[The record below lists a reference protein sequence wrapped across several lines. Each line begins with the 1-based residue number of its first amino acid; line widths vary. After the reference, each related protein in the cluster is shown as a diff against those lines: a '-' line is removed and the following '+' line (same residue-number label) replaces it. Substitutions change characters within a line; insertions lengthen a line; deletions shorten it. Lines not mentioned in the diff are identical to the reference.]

1 MATAQDR
8 NRSSGVNSP
17 AAVTYVLVTHTLDS
31 FTKREM
37 HNLANTLEFAM
48 ITKQIT
54 NIGVTAHQLHSTLRR
69 IHHYMHYIRARIA
82 DYDYNG
88 IR

>member
-8 NRSSGVNSP
+8 NRSSGVTSP
-17 AAVTYVLVTHTLDS
+17 AAVTYVLLTHTIDS

-37 HNLANTLEFAM
+37 CNLANTLEFAM
-48 ITKQIT
+48 VNK
-54 NIGVTAHQLHSTLRR
+54 GVANLELRTDMLHTTLRR
-69 IHHYMHYIRARIA
+69 IHHYMHYLRARIA

-88 IR
+88 IG